1 MLVGPAALL
10 IVADAWR
17 WRWFTHPDLRLARDA
32 AEVLWSPQ
40 GLHLYAEAPLAQ
52 MGPLAIALSPLP
64 HGVYN
69 VVIAALALPVLL
81 MAARPLRVDGV
92 GASRRWGWS
101 AASLLLVAPWA
112 QLAWKGHA
120 DDALV
125 LVGAAVMVTAL
136 AAKRH
141 RWLLPGWVIAVAGK
155 PTALAL
161 APFLLASPLWL
172 LVSVA
177 VTAAIWGPF
186 AAADPGA
193 LMRAGQGV
201 MAVVPGDGLAYL
213 GVATGRP
220 PVWVRPVQLLLSWAG
235 SLLGMLRARP
245 AAGLLLGLAARAVL
259 EPNPA
264 PAYSISLVA
273 VALFVDAGR
282 RVPLATVLAATSFW
296 TSQTVLQG
304 GSGWPRIL
312 SLMALVG
319 WAGWVASGKA
329 LELAGSPLGLRRTR
343 ATRGVSAIAA
353 AGLWTGVMVVPAQ
366 AAPPVLKQGSLGD
379 GVRCVQWGVNHLLPA
394 SPGNPLPVRV
404 DGVYGPVTT
413 RSVYSLQVMLEVAV
427 NDPNLYDG
435 WVGPRTGTALHV
447 AGFSA
452 APARWHCPDTVPFD
466 PELTDQAV
474 TALHDLRHY
483 DAIRDAQINDAQER
497 LQREGRGPDLVSVLH
512 APAWTHLN
520 LTQREPNRP

>member
-1 MLVGPAALL
+1 
-10 IVADAWR
+10 
-17 WRWFTHPDLRLARDA
+17 
-32 AEVLWSPQ
+32 
-40 GLHLYAEAPLAQ
+40 

-92 GASRRWGWS
+92 GASRRWAWS

-172 LVSVA
+172 LVCVA

-235 SLLGMLRARP
+235 SLLGLLRARP

-329 LELAGSPLGLRRTR
+329 LELAGSPLGLSRAR

-379 GVRCVQWGVNHLLPA
+379 GVRCVQWGVNHLLPPSRGTHA
-394 SPGNPLPVRV
+394 
-404 DGVYGPVTT
+404 
-413 RSVYSLQVMLEVAV
+413 RS
-427 NDPNLYDG
+427 G
-435 WVGPRTGTALHV
+435 WTVSTGTTPPGACTRCRSCSTSRSTTPTCTTGGSDRGPAPPCTWPGSPPLRTVALHRHRSLRPR
-447 AGFSA
+447 ADRPGQDRAARPPPLRRHPRRPDQRRPGA
-452 APARWHCPDTVPFD
+452 APA
-466 PELTDQAV
+466 
-474 TALHDLRHY
+474 
-483 DAIRDAQINDAQER
+483 
-497 LQREGRGPDLVSVLH
+497 
-512 APAWTHLN
+512 
-520 LTQREPNRP
+520 